1 MSFLR
6 RAKSMHERG
15 DAVRAAIILTE
26 GLKRDPSDGEALEWL
41 LHLYVEELPNPGI
54 EAELVRILAAQP
66 NGSELYRIVESEL
79 GELGHGAKLKAL
91 ERVGGR
97 EAVLPKVELP
107 AHELPEE
114 PASPAPHTPA
124 ASPAVEPIA
133 APQRQPGADDDESW
147 DSFDNPIE
155 ARRRTGR
162 STAVA
167 SDEAGQDETRGER
180 EHHGD
185 ASESPWDDRP
195 AELTFDDE
203 PWDEPTTQSQTNLWW
218 WVGGVVGA
226 LALIVVLALTLFAD
240 PEPVDVDGE
249 FAPEVPEASE
259 SEAGSESESE
269 GSSTGDS
276 P

>member
-15 DAVRAAIILTE
+15 DAVRASIILAE

-54 EAELVRILAAQP
+54 EGELIRILAAQP

-79 GELGHGAKLKAL
+79 TELGHGAKLKAL

-97 EAVLPKVELP
+97 DAVDVQVEA
-107 AHELPEE
+107 
-114 PASPAPHTPA
+114 PAPEPTPDPV
-124 ASPAVEPIA
+124 PAVATEPGGHASMDTPEPIPPSSD
-133 APQRQPGADDDESW
+133 APEGESW
-147 DSFDNPIE
+147 DGFDNPIE

-162 STAVA
+162 SVAVA
-167 SDEAGQDETRGER
+167 DEDGNASTGPSDGSER
-180 EHHGD
+180 
-185 ASESPWDDRP
+185 PWDDRP
-195 AELTFDDE
+195 AELAFDDE
-203 PWDEPTTQSQTNLWW
+203 PWDEPTSSANTNVWW

-226 LALIVVLALTLFAD
+226 LALIVVLAMTVFAED
-240 PEPVDVDGE
+240 DAPEVDGE
-249 FAPEVPEASE
+249 FQPDEPAATEPAATET
-259 SEAGSESESE
+259 E
-269 GSSTGDS
+269 GSTTGDE